1 LNQILVEECMSKPVK
16 SVNIEANVR
25 TVVKEMNKHK
35 IASILVVDNDG
46 KPVGVIT
53 ERDILQ
59 RVIEENQ
66 SLDLTKAKDIMSSP
80 IHYINSKKTIK
91 EACELMV
98 LFKLKRLIVIDENKP
113 VGIITITDIIKK
125 VLNLHK
131 ELLEDWEKN
140 LINAWESF

>member
-1 LNQILVEECMSKPVK
+1 MSKPVK

-35 IASILVVDNDG
+35 IASILVVDNNG

-113 VGIITITDIIKK
+113 VGIITIADIIKK

>member
-1 LNQILVEECMSKPVK
+1 MSKPVK

>member
-1 LNQILVEECMSKPVK
+1 MSKPVK

-131 ELLEDWEKN
+131 EFLEDWEKN